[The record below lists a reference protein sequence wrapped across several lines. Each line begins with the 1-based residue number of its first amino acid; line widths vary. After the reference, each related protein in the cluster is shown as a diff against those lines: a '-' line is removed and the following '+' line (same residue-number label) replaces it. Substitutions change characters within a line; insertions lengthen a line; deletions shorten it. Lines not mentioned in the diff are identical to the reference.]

1 MKNNLEILSKKF
13 RTDGIDYILIDQLDN
28 PKTSFL
34 KTDYHL
40 NENGHDEVFKKF

>member
-13 RTDGIDYILIDQLDN
+13 KKDGIDYILIDQLDN
-28 PKTSFL
+28 PETSFL